1 MLIEGAFL
9 KIPEL
14 MVSNLNSGNV
24 EALVVQYLANGL
36 QMELNCRSVPF
47 AYNHVT
53 VESPYPNQ
61 EKTRAPLRADLLFED
76 RGSGMPCNYGLDQY
90 GYKEK
95 QWVEVKSFF
104 SKSGSTQPTTQN
116 IGRIIKDILRLCLLP
131 HELQGRIRQN
141 GRYVLLIF
149 DKHPSKY
156 LAYSN
161 RDWLKSIFE
170 NIAPSLTIDLSKEKP
185 SLVKEI
191 VKVPSIDA
199 QIKTTFSKH
208 YFEPIVEGPLAYWG
222 YLLRIDEFSISINGK
237 RVESKKDIKDLWDK
251 EKVEALQSV
260 RTEFIG
266 LLKGDK
272 GDRVR

>member
-1 MLIEGAFL
+1 MLMENAFL

-14 MVSNLNSGNV
+14 MVSNLNSSNV

-47 AYNHVT
+47 AYNYVI
-53 VESPYPNQ
+53 VEHPYPDQ
-61 EKTRAPLRADLLFED
+61 DQTGATLRADLLFKDLE
-76 RGSGMPCNYGLDQY
+76 GVMPNNYRLDQY
-90 GYKEK
+90 GYKTM

-104 SKSGSTQPTTQN
+104 SRSKSVPPTTQN

-161 RDWLKSIFE
+161 RDWLKVIFE
-170 NIAPSLTIDLSKEKP
+170 DIAPSLTIDLSEEKQ
-185 SLVKEI
+185 SLVKGI
-191 VKVPSIDA
+191 VNASSIDA
-199 QIKTTFSKH
+199 QIEITLSKH
-208 YFEPIVEGPLAYWG
+208 YFEPIAEGPSAYWG

-237 RVESKKDIKDLWDK
+237 HVELKKDINMWDK
-251 EKVEALQSV
+251 EQVEALQSV

-266 LLKGDK
+266 LLKRDEGD
-272 GDRVR
+272 GER

>member
-1 MLIEGAFL
+1 MLMENAFL

-14 MVSNLNSGNV
+14 MVSNLNSSDV

-47 AYNHVT
+47 AYNYVI
-53 VESPYPNQ
+53 VEEPYPDQ
-61 EKTRAPLRADLLFED
+61 DKTGATLRADLLFKD
-76 RGSGMPCNYGLDQY
+76 LQGVMPNNYRLDQY
-90 GYKEK
+90 GYKTL

-104 SKSGSTQPTTQN
+104 SRNRATPATTRN

-131 HELQGRIRQN
+131 EELQGRHRQN

-156 LAYSN
+156 LAYSD
-161 RDWLKSIFE
+161 RGWLKVIFE
-170 NIAPSLTIDLSKEKP
+170 DITPSLTIDLSKEKR
-185 SLVKEI
+185 SLVKGI
-191 VKVPSIDA
+191 VNASSIDA
-199 QIKTTFSKH
+199 QIEITLSKH
-208 YFEPIVEGPLAYWG
+208 YFEPIAEDSSAYWG

-237 RVESKKDIKDLWDK
+237 HVELKKDIDMWDK
-251 EKVEALQSV
+251 EQVEALQSV

-266 LLKGDK
+266 LLKRDE
-272 GDRVR
+272 GDRER

>member
-1 MLIEGAFL
+1 MLMESAFL

-61 EKTRAPLRADLLFED
+61 DKTGAILRADLLFED
-76 RGSGMPCNYGLDQY
+76 RGSGMPSNYRLDQY

-104 SKSGSTQPTTQN
+104 SRRGSAPPTTQN

-131 HELQGRIRQN
+131 EELQGRIRQN

-156 LAYSN
+156 LAYSG

-170 NIAPSLTIDLSKEKP
+170 DIDPILTVDLSKEKL

-191 VKVPSIDA
+191 VNASSIDA

-208 YFEPIVEGPLAYWG
+208 YFEPIVEGPSAYWG
-222 YLLRIDEFSISINGK
+222 YLLRIDEFSIAINGK
-237 RVESKKDIKDLWDK
+237 RIESKKDIDDLWDK

-260 RTEFIG
+260 RTEFVR
-266 LLKGDK
+266 LSKGDK
-272 GDRVR
+272 GEIVR

>member
-1 MLIEGAFL
+1 MLMENAFL

-14 MVSNLNSGNV
+14 MVSNLNSSNV

-47 AYNHVT
+47 AYNYVI
-53 VESPYPNQ
+53 VEHPYPDQ
-61 EKTRAPLRADLLFED
+61 DETGPTLRADLLFKDLE
-76 RGSGMPCNYGLDQY
+76 GVMPNNYRLDQY
-90 GYKEK
+90 GYKTM

-104 SKSGSTQPTTQN
+104 SRSKSVPPTTQN

-149 DKHPSKY
+149 DRHPSKY

-161 RDWLKSIFE
+161 RDWLKVIFE
-170 NIAPSLTIDLSKEKP
+170 NIAPSLTIDLSKEKQ
-185 SLVKEI
+185 SLVKGI
-191 VKVPSIDA
+191 VNASSIDA
-199 QIKTTFSKH
+199 QIEITLSKH
-208 YFEPIVEGPLAYWG
+208 FFEPIAEGPSAYWG

-237 RVESKKDIKDLWDK
+237 HVELRKDIDMWDK
-251 EKVEALQSV
+251 EQVEALQSV

-266 LLKGDK
+266 LLKRDE
-272 GDRVR
+272 GDRER